1 MKPVVWICVVMA
13 VVLFGLLNG
22 CGNSDGSVTL
32 DKSQTAALVELLGTY
47 EGDAHP
53 RRIMGAMMTGTWTV
67 KFLRDDNGAL
77 KCKAS
82 LRLHDSENGWG
93 NPSTATA
100 DVRLYKGSAT
110 GEYSIRVEGAFSE
123 SAPHWTVDI
132 DGVALASSRAV
143 DTITLFDMDSY
154 ELTLH
159 RK

>member
-1 MKPVVWICVVMA
+1 VIA
-13 VVLFGLLNG
+13 VLLSGLLSG
-22 CGNSDGSVTL
+22 CDSNSDGSVTL
-32 DKSQTAALVELLGTY
+32 NRDQTADLVKMLGTH

-67 KFLRDDNGAL
+67 AFILDDSGAL
-77 KCKAS
+77 KCKTS

-110 GEYSIRVEGAFSE
+110 DEYSIRVEGAFSE
-123 SAPHWTVDI
+123 SEPHWTVDI
-132 DGVALASSRAV
+132 DGVALASGRAV
-143 DTITLFDMDSY
+143 DTLTLFDMDSY